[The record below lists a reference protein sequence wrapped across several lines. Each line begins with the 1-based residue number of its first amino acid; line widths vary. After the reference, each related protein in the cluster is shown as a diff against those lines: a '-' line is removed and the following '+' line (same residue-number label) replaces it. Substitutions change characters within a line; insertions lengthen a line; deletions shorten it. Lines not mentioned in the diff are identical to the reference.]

1 MDGRLGENKKNKTL
15 LSCRV
20 SDPRDLEQRAE
31 GEASGTSRLH
41 PGKMVP
47 VDARV
52 HTFPSS
58 ALLRRDRI
66 YKHAFAFLTKI

>member
-1 MDGRLGENKKNKTL
+1 MWTGAWGKQKNKTL

-31 GEASGTSRLH
+31 GEASGTQGFT

-52 HTFPSS
+52 HTFPFSPPS
-58 ALLRRDRI
+58 QRQNL
-66 YKHAFAFLTKI
+66 